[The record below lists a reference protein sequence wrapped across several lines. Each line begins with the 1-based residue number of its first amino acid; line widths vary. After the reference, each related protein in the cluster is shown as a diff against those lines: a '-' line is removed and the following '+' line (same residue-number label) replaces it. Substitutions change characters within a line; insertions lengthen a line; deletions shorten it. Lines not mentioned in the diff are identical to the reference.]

1 MSDQSTDLSP
11 TGVVGQTSA
20 VSGAGL
26 LLPQLVQHLR
36 QNRTVLRE
44 EWARRITE
52 AELLTAMSPEEIFSE
67 ATTVYDSYV
76 EVLETGSV
84 EALQDYARDLSER
97 IIPRGVETNEVV
109 GIVLLLRDVLA
120 RSLFEK
126 YQTDFDLLNR
136 VLDAYEPAA
145 NRIANTVA
153 VGFVQERERIIR
165 QQQEAIRE
173 LSTPV
178 LQVREQL
185 LILPIIGVLDS
196 QRARQVTEQLLRAIR
211 ANRAK
216 VVVID
221 ITGVPTIDSTVANHL
236 VQTVDASGLM
246 GASVI
251 ITGLSSEIALT
262 LVTIGLDL
270 SKMNAVGDLQGG
282 IEEAEHLLG
291 YEVTRAGEQ
300 TT

>member
-1 MSDQSTDLSP
+1 MSDPTDVASVSVSTE
-11 TGVVGQTSA
+11 G
-20 VSGAGL
+20 
-26 LLPQLVQHLR
+26 LLPQLVEHLR
-36 QNRTVLRE
+36 QNRTALRE

-126 YQTDFDLLNR
+126 YQTDFELLNR

-282 IEEAEHLLG
+282 IEEAERLLG
-291 YEVTRAGEQ
+291 YEVTRTGEQ
-300 TT
+300 PG

>member
-1 MSDQSTDLSP
+1 MSEATTDLAA
-11 TGVVGQTSA
+11 GVTIPPAELVGE
-20 VSGAGL
+20 V

-36 QNRTVLRE
+36 QNRTALRE

-97 IIPRGVETNEVV
+97 IIPRGVETDEVV
-109 GIVLLLRDVLA
+109 G
-120 RSLFEK
+120 
-126 YQTDFDLLNR
+126 T
-136 VLDAYEPAA
+136 
-145 NRIANTVA
+145 
-153 VGFVQERERIIR
+153 
-165 QQQEAIRE
+165 E
-173 LSTPV
+173 L
-178 LQVREQL
+178 
-185 LILPIIGVLDS
+185 
-196 QRARQVTEQLLRAIR
+196 LLRAIR

-251 ITGLSSEIALT
+251 ITGLSSDIALT

-282 IEEAEHLLG
+282 IEEAERLLG
-291 YEVTRAGEQ
+291 YEVTRTGEQ
-300 TT
+300 NG

>member
-1 MSDQSTDLSP
+1 MSESTTDFPISAATPAVEL
-11 TGVVGQTSA
+11 VGE
-20 VSGAGL
+20 G
-26 LLPQLVQHLR
+26 LLPQLVHHLR
-36 QNRTVLRE
+36 QNRTALRE

-84 EALQDYARDLSER
+84 EALQAYARDLSER
-97 IIPRGVETNEVV
+97 IIPRGVETEEVI

-178 LQVREQL
+178 LQVREQS

-251 ITGLSSEIALT
+251 ITGLSSDIALT

-282 IEEAEHLLG
+282 IEEAERLLG
-291 YEVTRAGEQ
+291 YEVTRTGEQ
-300 TT
+300 NG

>member
-1 MSDQSTDLSP
+1 MSDPSTDM
-11 TGVVGQTSA
+11 
-20 VSGAGL
+20 GANGTL
-26 LLPQLVQHLR
+26 AAAISTEGLLPQLVQHLR
-36 QNRTVLRE
+36 QNRTALRE

-97 IIPRGVETNEVV
+97 IIPRGVETDEVV

-126 YQTDFDLLNR
+126 YQTDFTLLNR

-153 VGFVQERERIIR
+153 VSFVQERERIIR

-282 IEEAEHLLG
+282 IEEAERLLG
-291 YEVTRAGEQ
+291 YEVSRTGEQ
-300 TT
+300 TG